1 MDCAPYEPT
10 SFTIMVTVINV
21 GADVD
26 YVALRVLGIWQ

>member
-10 SFTIMVTVINV
+10 SFTIISVIKV

-26 YVALRVLGIWQ
+26 YVALRVLRI